1 MWHVLVC
8 VRACCFSDVLSMN
21 WQTDHHFTNVQNEMR
36 LNVHRIIAA
45 FWTYFRGINFMRLRK
60 KSEENCVR

>member
-8 VRACCFSDVLSMN
+8 VCCFFDVLSIN
-21 WQTDHHFTNVQNEMR
+21 RQHHTDHHFTNVQNEMR

-45 FWTYFRGINFMRLRK
+45 FGLILD
-60 KSEENCVR
+60 E